1 MAGQAGRTWQKKT
14 KKTPALKE
22 FKSALRTQHAQI
34 KSTKPF
40 TWGVMC
46 TYWDSISNV
55 CDIRFQCILGSMW
68 CPNGTPCKEADC
80 LVQSKDSGRFDRKK
94 KKKRKTQTHK
104 QNTFK
109 KLNRQKCDVD
119 TQVVSISSKKKSA
132 SRNNYKHCIVLGCVQ
147 KRTAGNSKEI

>member
-1 MAGQAGRTWQKKT
+1 MAGQAGRTWQKK

-22 FKSALRTQHAQI
+22 FKSALGTQHAQI

-46 TYWDSISNV
+46 TYCDSILNV
-55 CDIRFQCILGSMW
+55 CDIRFQCILSSMW

-80 LVQSKDSGRFDRKK
+80 LVQSKDSGWFDRKK
-94 KKKRKTQTHK
+94 ERKEKHRHINK
-104 QNTFK
+104 DTFK